1 MPMQR
6 LLRRRDFL
14 AAARGRSRALQGAVV
29 QLRRRAD
36 DGPPRVGFTVTSK
49 LGGAV
54 RRNRIRRRLKEAVRL
69 AAAIHFRAGCDYVI
83 VGRAATVDRPFAK
96 LIGDIIS
103 AVDYLHRPEVPDDNA
118 AGDSG
123 GRRLKQDKL

>member
-1 MPMQR
+1 MQR

-14 AAARGRSRALQGAVV
+14 AAARGLSRAAQGAVI
-29 QLRRRAD
+29 QLRRRGD
-36 DGPPRVGFTVTSK
+36 EGPPRIGFTVTSK

-83 VGRAATVDRPFAK
+83 VGRAATADRPFAK
-96 LIGDIIS
+96 LISDIIS
-103 AVDYLHRPEVPDDNA
+103 AVDYLHRPEAADNNA
-118 AGDSG
+118 AGASG
-123 GRRLKQDKL
+123 GRRLKQDSL

>member
-14 AAARGRSRALQGAVV
+14 AAARGRSRASQGAVI

-36 DGPPRVGFTVTSK
+36 DGPARIGFTVTRK

-69 AAAIHFRAGCDYVI
+69 AAEGHFRAGCDYVI
-83 VGRAATVDRPFAK
+83 VGRAATIDRSFAK
-96 LIGDIIS
+96 LISDIIS
-103 AVDYLHRPEVPDDNA
+103 AVDYLHRPETADNNA
-118 AGDSG
+118 AGASG
-123 GRRLKQDKL
+123 GRRLKQDSL